1 MTTRTSFYRSVFKR
15 RTTALVPTHH
25 RTPAHLDRQRI
36 RRIIVSDL
44 HLSNGTRYEE
54 NLVGNTFSEFLSI
67 YINHSEPI
75 ELVLAGDTFELL
87 QVFPGG
93 IDGTAW
99 SEDLAVRRMQIVFA
113 YHTTVL
119 VSLRSF
125 LAAPQHRL
133 VILIGNHD
141 FELHYHGVQLY
152 IAAALGLAP
161 GDERLCFA
169 TSYRGPGFA
178 LVHGNQFEPW
188 DGFTYFAGI
197 TAPFEVVRGTQ
208 LVREVLNPIKL
219 DPLEFAPLLEHT
231 CPHTHFLQHLLSPA
245 QRRNPVV
252 WRYLN
257 RTLCYSLRVLL
268 PRPPRYVLDNPAD
281 APTDPLIT
289 RPTFTRADWSR
300 SFIELVAEAIQR
312 IAGLPE
318 FHDTAVFVCGHTH
331 QAGSTPLGD
340 ERVYLNTGTWT
351 PRIYDLP
358 TMRREERRYP
368 FVEISYPDHT
378 DRPDARLLVWCGAD
392 APPIPWEALTPQ
404 PLPVGL

>member
-15 RTTALVPTHH
+15 RTTALVPTYH

-245 QRRNPVV
+245 QRRNPGCMALSEPHTLLFAAGAAAQAAALCA
-252 WRYLN
+252 RQPCRCPHRPADHAAYLHPCRLVTLVY
-257 RTLCYSLRVLL
+257 RTGCRGYSAHC
-268 PRPPRYVLDNPAD
+268 RPARIPRY
-281 APTDPLIT
+281 
-289 RPTFTRADWSR
+289 S
-300 SFIELVAEAIQR
+300 
-312 IAGLPE
+312 G
-318 FHDTAVFVCGHTH
+318 VCLWAHSSG
-331 QAGSTPLGD
+331 
-340 ERVYLNTGTWT
+340 R
-351 PRIYDLP
+351 
-358 TMRREERRYP
+358 
-368 FVEISYPDHT
+368 
-378 DRPDARLLVWCGAD
+378 
-392 APPIPWEALTPQ
+392 
-404 PLPVGL
+404 